1 MNCEQDGFS
10 KNNVKRYLAKELF
23 VLVFYNKHDTVCI
36 KNVGKVLAYFFAC
49 IYSMS
54 QQQARIKSDAEYEID

>member
-1 MNCEQDGFS
+1 MVSPRMMLRDIWKKNYLSLFFITNMIQYVS
-10 KNNVKRYLAKELF
+10 KMF
-23 VLVFYNKHDTVCI
+23 
-36 KNVGKVLAYFFAC
+36 GKVLAYFFAC

>member
-1 MNCEQDGFS
+1 MVSPRMMLRDIWKKNYLSLFFITNMIQYVS
-10 KNNVKRYLAKELF
+10 KMF
-23 VLVFYNKHDTVCI
+23 
-36 KNVGKVLAYFFAC
+36 GKVLAYVFAC